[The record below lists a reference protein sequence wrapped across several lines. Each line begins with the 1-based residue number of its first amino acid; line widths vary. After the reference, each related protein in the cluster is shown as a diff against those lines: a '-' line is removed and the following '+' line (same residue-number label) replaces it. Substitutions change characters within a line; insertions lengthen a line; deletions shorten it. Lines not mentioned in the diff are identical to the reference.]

1 MSRVR
6 VLHEY
11 KTKGVLVRLQDDPD
25 NLVGYKLLT
34 ISERVFDDYH
44 TAMDAMRSIEKE
56 LRANNGI
63 YLQNP

>member
-25 NLVGYKLLT
+25 NLMGYKLLT
-34 ISERVFDDYH
+34 VSERDFDDYH
-44 TAMDAMRSIEKE
+44 TAMDAMREIEKGMKS
-56 LRANNGI
+56 NNGL